1 MEKIGIFCS
10 ASNRLPSVYVET
22 TRQLGE
28 WLGKEKKTIIYGGA
42 NLGLMEDI
50 ASAAKA
56 NGATLIGV
64 VPKIL
69 EKNGKVS
76 TLPDRLIHTV
86 NLSDRKDVIVEESDI
101 LVALPGGIGT
111 LDEVFHVMAASTI
124 GYHHKKVIFYN
135 VNGFYDTLLKA
146 LQQMAQAIQLQ
157 SEFLVFPIYIKS
169 LIFIYVHG
177 SRNRNIKWRKV
188 SILEHIVIFS
198 ESSTCQ

>member
-69 EKNGKVS
+69 CFVMLNQK
-76 TLPDRLIHTV
+76 
-86 NLSDRKDVIVEESDI
+86 KDAHPAIIERI
-101 LVALPGGIGT
+101 APKAFAL
-111 LDEVFHVMAASTI
+111 
-124 GYHHKKVIFYN
+124 
-135 VNGFYDTLLKA
+135 
-146 LQQMAQAIQLQ
+146 
-157 SEFLVFPIYIKS
+157 
-169 LIFIYVHG
+169 
-177 SRNRNIKWRKV
+177 
-188 SILEHIVIFS
+188 
-198 ESSTCQ
+198 CQ